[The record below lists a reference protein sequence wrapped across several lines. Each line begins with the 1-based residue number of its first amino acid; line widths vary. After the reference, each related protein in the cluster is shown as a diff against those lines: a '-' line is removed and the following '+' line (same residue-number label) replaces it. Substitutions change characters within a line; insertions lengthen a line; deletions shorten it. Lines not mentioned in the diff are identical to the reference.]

1 MEDYYTFYVLILGLS
16 EDLFWYT
23 DIAFV
28 SDVAQNKAAFDNYM
42 NYQHEKINERNFK
55 EKGMI
60 YGAAQRSL
68 R

>member
-16 EDLFWYT
+16 EDLFWHS

-42 NYQHEKINERNFK
+42 NYQHEKIMK
-55 EKGMI
+55 ETLKKKG
-60 YGAAQRSL
+60 
-68 R
+68 